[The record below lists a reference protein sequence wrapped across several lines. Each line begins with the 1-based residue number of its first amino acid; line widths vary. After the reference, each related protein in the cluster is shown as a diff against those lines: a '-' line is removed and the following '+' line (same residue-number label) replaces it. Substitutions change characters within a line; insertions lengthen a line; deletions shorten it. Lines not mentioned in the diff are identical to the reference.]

1 VAAGAW
7 RGAGEEW
14 GLKEKELRFALVCYG
29 GVSLAVYMHG
39 VTKEILKL
47 VRASRDYHTF
57 TNRRQ
62 SELTHDDVAQQR
74 DERPDTEKAYF
85 ELLRVIGQTLDL
97 RIVVDVIAGA
107 SAGGINGVILARAL
121 AHDLSID
128 PLRDF
133 WLKHSD
139 VADLMPP
146 HIKAGPW
153 AKWYFRP
160 FVWMFLYR
168 FREDLG
174 GNAELKQKLS
184 MFLRSRWFRPPFD
197 GYNLTKVLYDG
208 FSRMGDPTSAG
219 SSLVPGGLQLDLFV
233 TVTDFHGYV
242 TDTPIHDPPVIQDRE
257 HRQMLRFSYRH
268 WPMGYENSSFDRES
282 LPGLVFA
289 ARATSSFPGAFPPM
303 RFAEIDK
310 LIAER
315 RLSWRT
321 RVDFLYR
328 NFRPYLIA
336 NVNPSEAS
344 FIDGSVLNNK
354 PFAKAI
360 EAIRGRPAYRHVDR
374 RLLYIDPHP
383 QGAKTRSMRVPGF
396 FSTLKGALSDIPR
409 NEPIHDDL
417 AWVNTYNAEVRRLQM
432 VVDSAR
438 SHIRAMADAVAGPAL
453 DSALTGEQI
462 GHYRELA
469 NNSTRTETGFAYE
482 GYLRLKLTAVIEDVA
497 GLVGQICGYD
507 KDTAESGRIAAV
519 IQKWAELTG
528 VSPTAD
534 ELRRPL
540 NPSQSLPTWIKF
552 LLRFDVRYRQR
563 RVRFVVRAVNHLYT
577 RLSHDELEGLTSER
591 LDRVKAGLYDA
602 LALLQPMTARAAG
615 SGEASSL
622 NRATLEAVKSVV
634 RDIVQ
639 TTVNE
644 PTLASDPEAV
654 ARRFTTPINQA
665 LELLGDDL
673 ALETD
678 NTRTDALL
686 VALVNGV
693 GDVAPLPTP
702 ARRELIEHYIGF
714 SVWDVLTFSIT
725 NWRDLD
731 EFDEIRVDRLSPDD
745 AQTLRKGGADATLKG
760 IQFHHFGAFFSM
772 AYRQNDYLWGRLHA
786 ADRLIDIVLD
796 AARIEGAAKDVDV
809 LALKAKA
816 FTAILDVES
825 THLHESGELIAQL
838 RKEVAALHAPNAAPP
853 HTEGVST
860 EAAKS

>member
-1 VAAGAW
+1 
-7 RGAGEEW
+7 
-14 GLKEKELRFALVCYG
+14 LKEKELRFALVCYG

-47 VRASRDYHTF
+47 VRASRDFHTY

-62 SELTHDDVAQQR
+62 PNLSYADVAAPR
-74 DERPDTEKAYF
+74 GEPSDTEQAYF
-85 ELLRVIGQTLDL
+85 ELLRAIGETLDL

-107 SAGGINGVILARAL
+107 SAGGINGVILSRAL
-121 AHDLSID
+121 AHDLNID

-139 VADLMPP
+139 VAELMPP

-153 AKWYFRP
+153 TKWYFRP
-160 FVWMFLYR
+160 FVWAFMWR

-174 GNAELKQKLS
+174 TNRELKQKLS

-208 FSRMGDPTSAG
+208 FSRMGDPAERG
-219 SSLVPGGLQLDLFV
+219 SSLVPAGLQLDLFV
-233 TVTDFHGYV
+233 TMTDFYGYV

-268 WPMGYENSSFDRES
+268 WPHGHENSSFDREN
-282 LPGLVFA
+282 LPALTFA

-303 RFAEIDK
+303 RFGEIDR

-328 NFRPYLIA
+328 NFRPYLAA
-336 NVNPSEAS
+336 NINPGEAS

-360 EAIRGRPAYRHVDR
+360 ESIRGRPAYRHVDR

-383 QGAKTRSMRVPGF
+383 KSAADRTKMSRPPGF

-432 VVDSAR
+432 VIDSAR
-438 SHIRAMADAVAGPAL
+438 SHIRAIADVVAGTAL
-453 DSALTGEQI
+453 NDMLTGEQV
-462 GHYRELA
+462 GRFRDLA
-469 NNSTRTETGFAYE
+469 NNHARKETGFAYE

-497 GLVGQICGYD
+497 ALVGQICGYD
-507 KDTAESGRIAAV
+507 RDTAESGRIIAV
-519 IQKWAELTG
+519 IQKWATLTG
-528 VSPTAD
+528 VLPSAD
-534 ELRRPL
+534 DLRVSST
-540 NPSQSLPTWIKF
+540 PSEETPRWVKF

-563 RVRFVVRAVNHLYT
+563 RVRFVVRAVNQFYT
-577 RLSHDELEGLTSER
+577 RLAEPELAGMTSER

-615 SGEASSL
+615 AGDGVGNLSRKSVD
-622 NRATLEAVKSVV
+622 AVKAVV

-639 TTVNE
+639 AMVSE
-644 PTLASDPEAV
+644 PALSADPEAV
-654 ARRFTTPINQA
+654 ARLFLTPINQT
-665 LELLGDDL
+665 LDMLGDDL

-686 VALVNGV
+686 VALVSGA
-693 GDVAPLPTP
+693 GDTQPLPAP

-714 SVWDVLTFSIT
+714 AVWDVLTFSIT

-760 IQFHHFGAFFSM
+760 VQFHHFGAFFCL

-809 LALKAKA
+809 IALKARA
-816 FTAILDVES
+816 FNAILDAEEK
-825 THLHESGELIAQL
+825 HLGECGDLIAQL
-838 RKEVAALHAPNAAPP
+838 RREVAALTA
-853 HTEGVST
+853 
-860 EAAKS
+860 

>member
-1 VAAGAW
+1 
-7 RGAGEEW
+7 
-14 GLKEKELRFALVCYG
+14 LKEKELRLALVCYG

-47 VRASRDYHTF
+47 VRASRDFHTY
-57 TNRRQ
+57 TNRHQ
-62 SELTHDDVAQQR
+62 PNLTYADVAAPR
-74 DERPDTEKAYF
+74 GEPADTEQAYF
-85 ELLRVIGQTLDL
+85 ELLRVIGETLDL
-97 RIVVDVIAGA
+97 RIVVDVVAGA
-107 SAGGINGVILARAL
+107 SAGGINGVILSRAL
-121 AHDLSID
+121 AHDLNID

-139 VADLMPP
+139 VAELMPP

-160 FVWMFLYR
+160 FVWAFMWR

-174 GNAELKQKLS
+174 TNRELKQKLS

-208 FSRMGDPTSAG
+208 FSRMGDPAERG
-219 SSLVPGGLQLDLFV
+219 SSLVPAGLQLDLFV
-233 TVTDFHGYV
+233 TMTDFYGYV

-268 WPMGYENSSFDRES
+268 WPHGHENSSFDREN
-282 LPGLVFA
+282 LPALVFA

-303 RFAEIDK
+303 RFGEIDR

-328 NFRPYLIA
+328 NFRPYLAA
-336 NVNPSEAS
+336 NINPAEAS

-360 EAIRGRPAYRHVDR
+360 ESIRGRPAYRHVDR

-383 QGAKTRSMRVPGF
+383 KSAADRTNMSRPPGF

-438 SHIRAMADAVAGPAL
+438 SHIRAIADVVAGAAL
-453 DSALTGEQI
+453 DDMLTGEQV
-462 GHYRELA
+462 GVFRELA
-469 NNSTRTETGFAYE
+469 NNHARKETGFAYE

-497 GLVGQICGYD
+497 ALIGQICGYD
-507 KDTAESGRIAAV
+507 RDTAESGRIIAV
-519 IQKWAELTG
+519 IQKWAILTG
-528 VSPTAD
+528 VLPSAD
-534 ELRRPL
+534 DLRIPSAPSGDPPL
-540 NPSQSLPTWIKF
+540 WVKF

-563 RVRFVVRAVNHLYT
+563 RVRFVVRAVNQFYT
-577 RLSHDELEGLTSER
+577 RLAEPTLAGLTSER

-615 SGEASSL
+615 AGDGVGSISRKSVD
-622 NRATLEAVKSVV
+622 AVKAVV

-639 TTVNE
+639 AMVGE
-644 PTLASDPEAV
+644 SALSADPEAV
-654 ARRFTTPINQA
+654 ARLFLTPINQT
-665 LELLGDDL
+665 LDLLGDDL

-686 VALVNGV
+686 VALVSGA
-693 GDVAPLPTP
+693 GDTQALPAP

-714 SVWDVLTFSIT
+714 AVWDVLTFSIT

-760 IQFHHFGAFFSM
+760 VQFHHFGAFFCL

-809 LALKAKA
+809 ITLKVRA
-816 FTAILDVES
+816 FNAILDTEEQ
-825 THLHESGELIAQL
+825 HLGECGDLIAQL
-838 RKEVAALHAPNAAPP
+838 RREVAALTA
-853 HTEGVST
+853 
-860 EAAKS
+860 